1 MFLFFFMFIV
11 YFRKQKQ
18 NAHFLEFDDY
28 VVFSLQEV
36 WKTAIHSGAKKSS
49 SSFDEYLL
57 CSAFVVVIC
66 KCALK

>member
-1 MFLFFFMFIV
+1 MFFFNIF

-36 WKTAIHSGAKKSS
+36 WKTAIHSGAKKYSS
-49 SSFDEYLL
+49 SIDGYLL
-57 CSAFVVVIC
+57 CSAFLVVVC